1 MNLWGPV
8 LAALLGGG
16 LVQAIVSYAGRKKTD
31 AEATD
36 LISQAAERIVGRLE
50 VEITGLRS
58 QIAELQALIKLQAE
72 QLKLQAEQ
80 IANQS
85 LQINS
90 QNDEIKKLGHEINIL
105 RDEIRRLGGDP
116 DQLVRRGKN
125 E

>member
-1 MNLWGPV
+1 MNFWGPV

-36 LISQAAERIVGRLE
+36 LIAHAAERIVGRLE
-50 VEITGLRS
+50 VEITGLRT
-58 QIAELQALIKLQAE
+58 
-72 QLKLQAEQ
+72 Q

-116 DQLVRRGKN
+116 DQLVRRG
-125 E
+125 

>member
-1 MNLWGPV
+1 MNFWGPV

-36 LISQAAERIVGRLE
+36 LIAHAAERIVGRLE
-50 VEITGLRS
+50 VEITGLRT
-58 QIAELQALIKLQAE
+58 QIAELQALI
-72 QLKLQAEQ
+72 KLQAEQ

>member
-1 MNLWGPV
+1 MSFWGPV

-58 QIAELQALIKLQAE
+58 QIA
-72 QLKLQAEQ
+72 
-80 IANQS
+80 NQS

-116 DQLVRRGKN
+116 DQLVRRG
-125 E
+125 

>member
-1 MNLWGPV
+1 MSFWGPV

-36 LISQAAERIVGRLE
+36 FISQAAERIVGRLE

-58 QIAELQALIKLQAE
+58 
-72 QLKLQAEQ
+72 Q

-116 DQLVRRGKN
+116 DQLVRRG
-125 E
+125 